1 MTAEKFN
8 QIKDK
13 IEDLKESRAKAKGV
27 MEGIEKRWE
36 KDYGISTMEEAVEK
50 EKEFAAE
57 LEKLETKKK
66 TIMNKIEKV
75 ADWDN
80 IL

>member
-27 MEGIEKRWE
+27 MEDIEKKWK
-36 KDYGISTMEEAVEK
+36 KDYGINSMEEAIEK
-50 EKEFAAE
+50 EKEFATE
-57 LEKLETKKK
+57 LEKLETKKEA
-66 TIMNKIEKV
+66 IMSKIEKA
-75 ADWDN
+75 ADWEN